1 MKLSKAMACA
11 LPVLLGAVTGGSWMS
26 GQATAGQIVTSPPKP
41 FVLPA
46 YERVVMK
53 NGLTV
58 LLLEKHDTPLISMN
72 LTLRSGSVYD
82 PAGKEGVATLTAQ
95 LLRRGT
101 EGRTA
106 DQVSDELDAMGMQFG
121 SSAGP
126 DSTTVYADFLK
137 KDAATALPLVADIE
151 LHARFPDAEVSKKLE
166 RAQDEA
172 RGVKDEPQAALQGY
186 FRKFLYGS
194 GLYGRP
200 ANGDEISIKAI
211 TRADILAF
219 YKANYTP
226 ANAVLAVAG
235 DFDSSQMKAMLEQSF
250 GKWSGAAPVKPA
262 LTATAPV
269 KGRRLLL
276 VDKPDATQTYFIMG
290 NVGIDATNPDR
301 GSIQVVNTLYGGR
314 FTSLFNTELR
324 IKSGYSYGAASR
336 FTESRLPGPFAM
348 STYTRNAT
356 TGPAMDKTLEVID
369 TAHAQG
375 FTDAQLAS
383 AKNTIAGSLPP
394 QMETS
399 QALANTMARNE
410 LYGITRDQFNA
421 NLVALGKTTVAD
433 EKRVLE
439 KYYPT
444 ADNLVIVVVGK
455 AAEIEPLM
463 GNYTKDITKKKI
475 GDPGF

>member
-1 MKLSKAMACA
+1 VKFSKAMACV
-11 LPVLLGAVTGGSWMS
+11 LPVLLGAVTGGSLMS
-26 GQATAGQIVTSPPKP
+26 GQATLGQIVTPPPKP

-46 YERVVMK
+46 YERLVMN

-58 LLLEKHDTPLISMN
+58 LLLEKHNTPLISMN

-82 PAGKEGVATLTAQ
+82 SAGKEGVATLTAQ

-101 EGRTA
+101 EDRTA

-121 SSAGP
+121 SLAGP

-137 KDAATALPLVADIE
+137 KDAAAALQLVADIE
-151 LHARFPDAEVSKKLE
+151 LHATFPDTEVTKALARAE
-166 RAQDEA
+166 DEA
-172 RGVKDEPQAALQGY
+172 RAVKDEPQAALQAY
-186 FRKFLYGS
+186 FRKFLYGNS
-194 GLYGRP
+194 FYGRP

-235 DFDSSQMKAMLEQSF
+235 DFDSAQMKAMLEQSF
-250 GKWSGAAPVKPA
+250 GPWSGAAPAKPA
-262 LTATAPV
+262 LTPMAPV

-276 VDKPDATQTYFIMG
+276 VDKPDATQTYFFMG

-324 IKSGYSYGAASR
+324 IKSGYSYGANSR
-336 FTESRLPGPFAM
+336 FTESRVPGPFVMA
-348 STYTRNAT
+348 TYTRNAT
-356 TGPAMDKTLEVID
+356 TGQAMDKTLEVIN

-375 FTDAQLAS
+375 FTEAQLAS

-421 NLVALGKTTVAD
+421 NLLALGKTTLAD

-463 GNYTKDITKKKI
+463 GKYTKDITKKKI

>member
-1 MKLSKAMACA
+1 MKFSKAMACV
-11 LPVLLGAVTGGSWMS
+11 LPVLLGAVMGGSLMS
-26 GQATAGQIVTSPPKP
+26 GQATLGQIVTPPPKP

-46 YERVVMK
+46 YERLVMN

-58 LLLEKHDTPLISMN
+58 LLLEKHNTPLISMN

-82 PAGKEGVATLTAQ
+82 SVGKEGVATLTAQ

-101 EGRTA
+101 EDRTA
-106 DQVSDELDAMGMQFG
+106 DQVSDELDAMGMQF
-121 SSAGP
+121 SSLAGP

-137 KDAATALPLVADIE
+137 KDAAAALQLVADIE
-151 LHARFPDAEVSKKLE
+151 LHATFPDTEVTKALARAE
-166 RAQDEA
+166 DEA
-172 RGVKDEPQAALQGY
+172 RAVKDEPQAALQAY
-186 FRKFLYGS
+186 FRKFLYGNS
-194 GLYGRP
+194 FYGRP

-235 DFDSSQMKAMLEQSF
+235 DFDSAQMKAMLEQSF
-250 GKWSGAAPVKPA
+250 GPWSGAAPAKPA
-262 LTATAPV
+262 LTPMAPV

-276 VDKPDATQTYFIMG
+276 VDKPDATQTYFFMG

-324 IKSGYSYGAASR
+324 IKSGYSYGANSR
-336 FTESRLPGPFAM
+336 FTESRVPGPFVMA
-348 STYTRNAT
+348 TYTRNAT
-356 TGPAMDKTLEVID
+356 TGQAMDKTLEVIN

-375 FTDAQLAS
+375 FTEAQLAS

-421 NLVALGKTTVAD
+421 NLLALGKTTLAD

-463 GNYTKDITKKKI
+463 GKYTKDITKKKI

>member
-1 MKLSKAMACA
+1 VKLYKAIAFA
-11 LPVLLGAVTGGSWMS
+11 PLVLLGAVTGGSWMS
-26 GQATAGQIVTSPPKP
+26 GQATAGQVVTPPPKP

-82 PAGKEGVATLTAQ
+82 PVGKEGLATLTAQ

-101 EGRTA
+101 DGRTA

-126 DSTTVYADFLK
+126 DSTTVYADLLK

-151 LHARFPDAEVSKKLE
+151 LHATFPDTEVTKALA

-172 RGVKDEPQAALQGY
+172 RGVKDEPQAALQAY

-211 TRADILAF
+211 TRADILSF
-219 YKANYTP
+219 YKVNYTP

-235 DFDSSQMKAMLEQSF
+235 DFDSAQMKAMLEQSF
-250 GKWSGAAPVKPA
+250 GKWSGAAPAKPA
-262 LTATAPV
+262 LTATASV
-269 KGRRLLL
+269 NGRRLLL

-324 IKSGYSYGAASR
+324 IKSGYSYGAFSR
-336 FTESRLPGPFAM
+336 FTESRVPGPFVM
-348 STYTRNAT
+348 STFTRNAT
-356 TGPAMDKTLEVID
+356 T
-369 TAHAQG
+369 
-375 FTDAQLAS
+375 
-383 AKNTIAGSLPP
+383 
-394 QMETS
+394 
-399 QALANTMARNE
+399 
-410 LYGITRDQFNA
+410 
-421 NLVALGKTTVAD
+421 
-433 EKRVLE
+433 
-439 KYYPT
+439 
-444 ADNLVIVVVGK
+444 
-455 AAEIEPLM
+455 
-463 GNYTKDITKKKI
+463 
-475 GDPGF
+475 